1 MVPRSTRS
9 YWNELFY
16 VQGANKVENELLKIK
31 DEALEK
37 IEACTSL
44 KELNDI
50 RVLYLGKKGPIQE
63 AMKSMKNMDPDQ
75 RKTFGQTS
83 NKVKQELSKA
93 VEDKKEV
100 LEEYADLIG
109 LAFQVKDDILDVE
122 GSFRTSS
129 YY

>member
-1 MVPRSTRS
+1 M
-9 YWNELFY
+9 
-16 VQGANKVENELLKIK
+16 ENELLKIK

-50 RVLYLGKKGPIQE
+50 RVLYLGKRRSYSRSNEIYE
-63 AMKSMKNMDPDQ
+63 EYDTDQ

-83 NKVKQELSKA
+83 NKVKQELSKS

-100 LEEYADLIG
+100 LEHQAIIDKINSETMIYHYLVIN
-109 LAFQVKDDILDVE
+109 
-122 GSFRTSS
+122 
-129 YY
+129 